1 MTSNLSKIHRLS
13 FLFLI
18 AAVHTVAGCSVAPSV
33 DDRQAFVVE
42 ARSGLDYFEKN
53 VAGLREQLNQS
64 AGYAVFPGAGQ
75 WGIIFTGGSFGRGAV
90 FTPDGTQIGWAAEN
104 QFNVGLQVGGQGKK
118 ILIVFANQPTLEKF
132 KKGFLTGKVEGL
144 AVAADKGST
153 GTASFQDGVAVYV
166 GAQKGLM
173 AGGMIGM
180 ENFQYREL
188 GKEDDSK
195 DSKDSKDAK

>member
-1 MTSNLSKIHRLS
+1 MKSNLPKCARVVL
-13 FLFLI
+13 LLLI
-18 AAVHTVAGCSVAPSV
+18 ASLQSTVGCSVAPSV

-42 ARSGLDYFEKN
+42 ARDGLGYFETN
-53 VAGLREQLNQS
+53 VNGLRDQINRS

-90 FTPDGTQIGWAAEN
+90 FTPSGTQIGWAAEN
-104 QFNVGLQVGGQGKK
+104 QFNVGLQAGGQGKK
-118 ILIVFANQPTLEKF
+118 ILIIFADQPTLDKF

-188 GKEDDSK
+188 GKEE
-195 DSKDSKDAK
+195 DAK

>member
-1 MTSNLSKIHRLS
+1 MLL
-13 FLFLI
+13 LLI
-18 AAVHTVAGCSVAPSV
+18 ASLQSTVGCSVAPSV

-42 ARSGLDYFEKN
+42 ARDGLGYFETN
-53 VAGLREQLNQS
+53 VNGLRDQINRS

-90 FTPDGTQIGWAAEN
+90 FTPSGTQIGWAAEN
-104 QFNVGLQVGGQGKK
+104 QFNVGLQAGGQGKK
-118 ILIVFANQPTLEKF
+118 ILIVFADQPTLDKF

-188 GKEDDSK
+188 GKEDD
-195 DSKDSKDAK
+195 AK

>member
-1 MTSNLSKIHRLS
+1 MTRCSLWLARLA
-13 FLFLI
+13 LLVVI
-18 AAVHTVAGCSVAPSV
+18 LTMHCLVGCSVAPSV
-33 DDRQAFVVE
+33 DDRQSFVVE
-42 ARSGLDYFEKN
+42 AREGLDSFEKS
-53 VAGLREQLNQS
+53 VTGLRAQINRS
-64 AGYAVFPGAGQ
+64 AGYAIFPGAGQ

-90 FTPDGTQIGWAAEN
+90 FTPNGTQIGWAAEN

-118 ILIVFANQPTLEKF
+118 ILIVFSDQPTLDKF
-132 KKGFLTGKVEGL
+132 KQGLLTGKVEGL

-166 GAQKGLM
+166 AAQKGLM

-188 GKEDDSK
+188 GNE
-195 DSKDSKDAK
+195 DAKK

>member
-1 MTSNLSKIHRLS
+1 MGHHFYRGQ
-13 FLFLI
+13 F
-18 AAVHTVAGCSVAPSV
+18 
-33 DDRQAFVVE
+33 
-42 ARSGLDYFEKN
+42 RSGRR
-53 VAGLREQLNQS
+53 VHSR
-64 AGYAVFPGAGQ
+64 
-75 WGIIFTGGSFGRGAV
+75 R
-90 FTPDGTQIGWAAEN
+90 TQIGWAAEN

-166 GAQKGLM
+166 GAQNGLM

-195 DSKDSKDAK
+195 DSKDAK

>member
-1 MTSNLSKIHRLS
+1 MKSNLPKCARIVL
-13 FLFLI
+13 LLLI
-18 AAVHTVAGCSVAPSV
+18 ASLQSTVGCSVAPSV

-42 ARSGLDYFEKN
+42 ARDGLGYFETN
-53 VAGLREQLNQS
+53 VNGLRDQINRS

-90 FTPDGTQIGWAAEN
+90 FTPSGTQIGWAAEN
-104 QFNVGLQVGGQGKK
+104 QFNVGLQAGGQGKK
-118 ILIVFANQPTLEKF
+118 ILIVFADQPTLDKF

-144 AVAADKGST
+144 AVAADKGTT

-188 GKEDDSK
+188 GKEDD
-195 DSKDSKDAK
+195 AK

>member
-1 MTSNLSKIHRLS
+1 MKSNLPKCARIVL
-13 FLFLI
+13 LLLI
-18 AAVHTVAGCSVAPSV
+18 ASLQSTVGCSVAPSV
-33 DDRQAFVVE
+33 DDRQVFVVE
-42 ARSGLDYFEKN
+42 ARDGLGYFETN
-53 VAGLREQLNQS
+53 VNGLRDQINRS

-90 FTPDGTQIGWAAEN
+90 FTPSGTQIGWAAEN
-104 QFNVGLQVGGQGKK
+104 QFNVGLQAGGQGKK
-118 ILIVFANQPTLEKF
+118 ILIVFADQPTLDKF

-188 GKEDDSK
+188 GKEDD
-195 DSKDSKDAK
+195 AK

>member
-104 QFNVGLQVGGQGKK
+104 QFNVGCRSEGK
-118 ILIVFANQPTLEKF
+118 
-132 KKGFLTGKVEGL
+132 GRR
-144 AVAADKGST
+144 S
-153 GTASFQDGVAVYV
+153 
-166 GAQKGLM
+166 
-173 AGGMIGM
+173 
-180 ENFQYREL
+180 
-188 GKEDDSK
+188 
-195 DSKDSKDAK
+195 

>member
-1 MTSNLSKIHRLS
+1 MKSNLPKCARIVL
-13 FLFLI
+13 LLLI
-18 AAVHTVAGCSVAPSV
+18 ASLQSTVGCSVAPSV

-42 ARSGLDYFEKN
+42 ARDGLGYFETN
-53 VAGLREQLNQS
+53 VNGLRDQINRS

-90 FTPDGTQIGWAAEN
+90 FTPSGTQIGWAAEN
-104 QFNVGLQVGGQGKK
+104 QFNVGLQAGGQGKK
-118 ILIVFANQPTLEKF
+118 ILIVFADQPTLDKF

-188 GKEDDSK
+188 GKEDD
-195 DSKDSKDAK
+195 AK

>member
-1 MTSNLSKIHRLS
+1 MKSSLPKCARIVL
-13 FLFLI
+13 LLLI
-18 AAVHTVAGCSVAPSV
+18 ASLQSTVGCSVAPSV

-42 ARSGLDYFEKN
+42 ARDGLGYFETN
-53 VAGLREQLNQS
+53 VNGLRDQINRS

-90 FTPDGTQIGWAAEN
+90 FTPSGTQIGWAAEN
-104 QFNVGLQVGGQGKK
+104 QFNVGLQAGGQGKK
-118 ILIVFANQPTLEKF
+118 ILIVFADQPTLDKF

-188 GKEDDSK
+188 GKEDD
-195 DSKDSKDAK
+195 AK